1 MFKNLIVP
9 IDGSDLSQKSLKKVK
24 ELAKVDGAKVTLVY
38 VSDPL
43 PPIAYADSTMGV
55 PFSDV
60 AHKKVCESFAKKILA
75 QSHEKIGAELLVH
88 TMHVQNVNVFE
99 GIIEAAKEAK
109 GDVIVMASN
118 KNTGL
123 KGILLGSETHAVI
136 VHSNLPVLVLG

>member
-1 MFKNLIVP
+1 MSLIHCRPLRMPIVRWGCHSRMRHIKKYANLLQRKFL
-9 IDGSDLSQKSLKKVK
+9 LSH
-24 ELAKVDGAKVTLVY
+24 TRN
-38 VSDPL
+38 
-43 PPIAYADSTMGV
+43 
-55 PFSDV
+55 
-60 AHKKVCESFAKKILA
+60 C
-75 QSHEKIGAELLVH
+75 AELLVH